1 VNEQPEQRLFRIRK
15 RADSWCMV
23 ALVIHSVMASFF
35 AMANGD
41 WPIAIITV
49 FSCLALTWAAQCLFP
64 ASAISGAVGGV
75 ALMAFCALHIFQ
87 FQGLPE
93 MHFFFFITLFILLA
107 YHDHRVFY
115 WGVGLIIA
123 QHLMF
128 ALEPN
133 SRASQTFW
141 GVEEVTVVKLALHF
155 GLALIATTLA
165 AFFSETLR
173 SRTLQDAKLAA
184 HLAQKTAEL
193 QKVKQQLEQ
202 DVRRRIAL
210 EDVLNHSLATM
221 QQVNAALEF
230 ENGSLAVELTRLE
243 SLADSDPLTGL
254 PNLRFMQQ
262 KLNEML
268 LQEAPMSIVM
278 LDLDHFK
285 HHNDTYGHPHGDEVL
300 RQVAGLLKSEAS
312 EGVVVGRYGGEEFL
326 VALSGL
332 DVEESYKWAERFRH
346 KLADHPWPVAPVTA
360 SLGVSTRLDEWRDLG
375 ELIHSA
381 DEALYQ
387 SKAHGRN
394 RVTHADMR
402 RRAA

>member
-1 VNEQPEQRLFRIRK
+1 
-15 RADSWCMV
+15 MT
-23 ALVIHSVMASFF
+23 ALIIHSAMALLF
-35 AMANGD
+35 AMVNGD
-41 WPIAIITV
+41 WAIATITV
-49 FSCLALTWAAQCLFP
+49 LSCLVVTWSAQRLFP
-64 ASAISGAVGGV
+64 ASAVSGAVGGV

-93 MHFFFFITLFILLA
+93 LHFFFFINLFILLA

-128 ALEPN
+128 ALDLN
-133 SRASQTFW
+133 SAASQTFW
-141 GVEEVTVVKLALHF
+141 GVEEVTVVKLAWHF

-165 AFFSETLR
+165 AFFSEVLR
-173 SRTLQDAKLAA
+173 TRTIKDAKLAA

-193 QKVKQQLEQ
+193 QIVKQQLEQ
-202 DVRRRIAL
+202 DIRRRIAL

-230 ENGSLAVELTRLE
+230 ENGSLAVELSRLE

-268 LQEAPMSIVM
+268 LQDAPMSIIM

-312 EGVVVGRYGGEEFL
+312 EQVIVGRYGGEEFL
-326 VALSGL
+326 IALSGL
-332 DVEESYKWAERFRH
+332 NVEESYQWAERFRI
-346 KLADHPWPVAPVTA
+346 KLANHPWPVAPVTA
-360 SLGVSTRLDEWRDLG
+360 SLGVSTRLDQWRDLS
-375 ELIHSA
+375 ELIQAA

-394 RVTHADMR
+394 RVTHADLR